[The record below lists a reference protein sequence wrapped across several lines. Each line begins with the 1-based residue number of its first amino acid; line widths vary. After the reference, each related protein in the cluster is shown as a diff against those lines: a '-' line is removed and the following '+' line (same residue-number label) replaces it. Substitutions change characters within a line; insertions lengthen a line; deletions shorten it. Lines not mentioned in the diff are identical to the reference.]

1 MKVYFSGDPDAKEIL
16 EKVSRFTQ
24 QAQAMN
30 LPYWVVVYEADPMG
44 IVAVGKEP
52 IQLYAPPG
60 TPMALL
66 RLINPSLPAEV
77 IEEFI
82 LEARTL
88 MTENNVE
95 YALATFRDKDAKAIC
110 KFKKSGFKEFDDC
123 YRMVCQLDKEYG
135 VSGELEFR
143 QV

>member
-1 MKVYFSGDPDAKEIL
+1 MDININVSSEKVDLMKVYFSGDPDAKEIL

-24 QAQAMN
+24 QTQAMN
-30 LPYWVVVYEADPMG
+30 LPYWVVVYETDPMG
-44 IVAVGKEP
+44 IVAVEKEP

-82 LEARTL
+82 FGSEDTYDR
-88 MTENNVE
+88 E
-95 YALATFRDKDAKAIC
+95 
-110 KFKKSGFKEFDDC
+110 
-123 YRMVCQLDKEYG
+123 
-135 VSGELEFR
+135 
-143 QV
+143 